1 VRAKIEG
8 PSPGWKSGRASSW
21 CTGGYIFAAH
31 HAFEHLFDQGVDGIY
46 WFADFADKVDPELA
60 KDLGGQMRRKGIQLT
75 AHNFLGRPVAPEV
88 VAMVEATGGTAI
100 SKVP

>member
-1 VRAKIEG
+1 
-8 PSPGWKSGRASSW
+8 
-21 CTGGYIFAAH
+21 
-31 HAFEHLFDQGVDGIY
+31 
-46 WFADFADKVDPELA
+46 VDPELA